1 MARTAF
7 VWNSGRRDC
16 GQRGVPFRAGSS
28 RRSRR
33 LGSGVVSRT
42 GGAITATMLCFPL
55 ARRVAFV
62 RKQAN
67 SMAMRSE
74 ALAEKYIAIQ
84 MRLQAETLRNKG
96 LGEGVVIS
104 EVASLERAI
113 RAELAL
119 MLSRSQGGVA

>member
-1 MARTAF
+1 MTAK
-7 VWNSGRRDC
+7 
-16 GQRGVPFRAGSS
+16 
-28 RRSRR
+28 
-33 LGSGVVSRT
+33 
-42 GGAITATMLCFPL
+42 MLCFPL

-74 ALAEKYIAIQ
+74 ALAEKYITLQ

-96 LGEGVVIS
+96 LGEGVIIS

-119 MLSRSQGGVA
+119 MLSRSQAGVA

>member
-1 MARTAF
+1 MARTAS
-7 VWNSGRRDC
+7 VWSSGRSGC
-16 GQRGVPFRAGSS
+16 GQRGLPFRSGSG

-33 LGSGVVSRT
+33 LGSDVVSRT
-42 GGAITATMLCFPL
+42 GGAMTAKMLCFPL

-74 ALAEKYIAIQ
+74 ALAEKYVAHQ

-96 LGEGVVIS
+96 LGEGVASS

-119 MLSRSQGGVA
+119 MLSRPQGGVA

>member
-1 MARTAF
+1 MTAR
-7 VWNSGRRDC
+7 V
-16 GQRGVPFRAGSS
+16 
-28 RRSRR
+28 
-33 LGSGVVSRT
+33 
-42 GGAITATMLCFPL
+42 LCFPL

-74 ALAEKYIAIQ
+74 ALAEKYVALQ
-84 MRLQAETLRNKG
+84 MRLQAETLRKKG
-96 LGEGVVIS
+96 LGEGDVIR
-104 EVASLERAI
+104 EVASLEQAI